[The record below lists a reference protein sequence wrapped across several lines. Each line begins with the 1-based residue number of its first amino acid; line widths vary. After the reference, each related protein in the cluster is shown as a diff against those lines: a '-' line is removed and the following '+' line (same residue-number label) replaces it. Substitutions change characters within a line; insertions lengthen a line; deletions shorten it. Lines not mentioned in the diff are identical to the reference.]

1 MLRLCRHLLT
11 LLAVAG
17 ALAGFDPGAARA
29 GVESPW
35 SAPTGTAVRLLGGA
49 REDGRLPG
57 GIEIRLMPGWKTY
70 WRYPGDAGIPP
81 RFDWSGSQNVGNLE
95 IFWPAPVRFDE
106 GGSLSIG
113 YKHDVVIPFAVTPKD
128 PTKPVA
134 LRLALDFAVCEK
146 ICQPANAVVTLDL
159 PAEGAAPTP
168 PALLAAQA
176 RVPRPAALGAAGE
189 TAIETATL
197 ETIDGTP
204 TIRVVARV
212 DETERAD
219 LFVEGPTEDWALP
232 LPRREPGADG
242 RTQFL
247 LPVDGVP
254 TGADIAA
261 TALKFTLVDGSRAA
275 EVNTRLSAH

>member
-17 ALAGFDPGAARA
+17 ALAVFDAGAARA
-29 GVESPW
+29 GIESSW
-35 SAPTGTAVRLLGGA
+35 SAPAGTAVRLIGGA
-49 REDGRLPG
+49 REDGRLSG
-57 GIEIRLMPGWKTY
+57 GIEIRLTPGWKTY

-81 RFDWSGSQNVGNLE
+81 RFDWSGSHNVGNLE

-106 GGSLSIG
+106 GGSVSIG
-113 YKHDVVIPFAVTPKD
+113 YKHGVVIPFAVTPQD
-128 PTKPVA
+128 PSKPVA

-146 ICQPANAVVTLDL
+146 ICQPANAIVTLDL
-159 PAEGAAPTP
+159 PAEGAAPSP

-176 RVPRPAALGAAGE
+176 TVPRPAGLGAPGDTGIDAV
-189 TAIETATL
+189 TL
-197 ETIDGTP
+197 ETINGTP
-204 TIRVVARV
+204 TIRVIARV
-212 DETERAD
+212 AETERAD

-232 LPRREPGADG
+232 LPHREAGADG

-254 TGADIAA
+254 TGADVSA
-261 TALKFTLVDGSRAA
+261 TKLKFTLVDGTRAA
-275 EVNTRLSAH
+275 EITTPLSIH